1 MEELA
6 LASHQRAIAA
16 WENGWFDDE
25 VTPYGDVARD
35 KRPRRDTTR
44 EKMAALKTLTPDG
57 LLTAAKASQISDGC
71 RRSCSRPAMPLS
83 AAVLMAPTYG
93 RLAMGRAS
101 HQVRFGSQ

>member
-6 LASHQRAIAA
+6 LASHERAIAA
-16 WENGWFDDE
+16 WDNGWFDDE

-71 RRSCSRPAMPLS
+71 RRSCSRPRNRRRGRCRCS
-83 AAVLMAPTYG
+83 A
-93 RLAMGRAS
+93 
-101 HQVRFGSQ
+101 RFTGLPCPG